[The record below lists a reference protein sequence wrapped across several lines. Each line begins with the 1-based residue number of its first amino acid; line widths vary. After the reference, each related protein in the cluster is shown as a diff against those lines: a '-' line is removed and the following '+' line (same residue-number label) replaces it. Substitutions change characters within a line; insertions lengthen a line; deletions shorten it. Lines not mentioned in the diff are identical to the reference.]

1 MKYNVKI
8 RLCHYL
14 VWLVLFNIVLV
25 ICSYTGSTISY
36 LFLGMLVPI
45 PLHLEVY
52 LRNDDRL
59 STLLSIAALELAQY
73 DKEIADSIE
82 KGRTVTLN
90 KPANKKR
97 GKH

>member
-1 MKYNVKI
+1 MKYYFKI

-14 VWLVLFNIVLV
+14 VWLGLFNIVLV

-52 LRNDDRL
+52 LRNDLRL
-59 STLLSIAALELAQY
+59 TNMLVIAVKRLTKY
-73 DKEIADSIE
+73 DKEIADLIE
-82 KGRTVTLN
+82 K
-90 KPANKKR
+90 
-97 GKH
+97 